1 VRARHGHWALH
12 VARQLVAGRTDL
24 VVDERE
30 GPTVY
35 GQSPARRNT
44 SAGCPDPI
52 AESIPGA
59 LEVVRRRVKEGLWVV
74 PGRRVVVGGS
84 LGHVV
89 GIREIEEGSL
99 DLVVGIDVVQ
109 AGSLP
114 LV

>member
-1 VRARHGHWALH
+1 

-44 SAGCPDPI
+44 SAGRPDPI

-84 LGHVV
+84 L
-89 GIREIEEGSL
+89 